1 MRWPRARLT
10 LKSMMVVVAI
20 IACSI
25 WAWIQVEARRTH
37 FRQLVGQYNDK
48 RGVALSFSYS
58 GPAGAVMEE
67 RLRVDAIRRAKASAY
82 YSELIQKYERAARY
96 PWLPVA
102 ADTLVPRGIDN
113 NSIVVK

>member
-1 MRWPRARLT
+1 
-10 LKSMMVVVAI
+10 MMVVVAI

-25 WAWIQVEARRTH
+25 WAWFQVEARRSR
-37 FRQLVGQYNDK
+37 FRQLAGQYTQK
-48 RGVALSFSYS
+48 RAVALSFSYS

-113 NSIVVK
+113 NRIVVK